1 MAENR
6 FRHPVVRW
14 IDKRLPIFSM
24 LHHEYAEYPMPWN
37 CYHLWSFGAQ
47 ATIMLVLMIATGIFL
62 AMNYIPTTGQAFQSV
77 ERIMRDVNYGW
88 LLRYL
93 HANGASFFFI
103 VVYIHIFRSLYYGS
117 CKPPREMT
125 WILGVPILLTM
136 MATAF
141 MGYVLLWGADEL
153 LGRHRHHQPVLGL
166 PDHRQ
171 PYRHVAV
178 GRLFGR

>member
-1 MAENR
+1 MTEIR

-37 CYHLWSFGAQ
+37 CYNLWSFGTR

-103 VVYIHIFRSLYYGS
+103 VVYIHILRSFHY
-117 CKPPREMT
+117 
-125 WILGVPILLTM
+125 
-136 MATAF
+136 
-141 MGYVLLWGADEL
+141 
-153 LGRHRHHQPVLGL
+153 
-166 PDHRQ
+166 
-171 PYRHVAV
+171 
-178 GRLFGR
+178 

>member
-1 MAENR
+1 MTEIR

-24 LHHEYAEYPMPWN
+24 LHHEYAEYPMLRN
-37 CYHLWSFGAQ
+37 CNYLWSFGAQ

-103 VVYIHIFRSLYYGS
+103 VVYIHILRSLYYWLLIVCVFVLGYVGS
-117 CKPPREMT
+117 QPPEG
-125 WILGVPILLTM
+125 IFISIGQV
-136 MATAF
+136 ATAYYF
-141 MGYVLLWGADEL
+141 GHFLIVLPL
-153 LGRHRHHQPVLGL
+153 LGRIERPRPRPLPVHLGEPVL
-166 PDHRQ
+166 PVT
-171 PYRHVAV
+171 P
-178 GRLFGR
+178 